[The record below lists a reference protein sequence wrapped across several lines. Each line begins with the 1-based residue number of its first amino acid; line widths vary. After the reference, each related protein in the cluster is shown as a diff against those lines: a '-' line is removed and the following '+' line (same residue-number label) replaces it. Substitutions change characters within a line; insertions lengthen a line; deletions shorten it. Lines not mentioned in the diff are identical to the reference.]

1 MHKRIIVKYW
11 YLIAIRYFC
20 GMERL
25 KCPLCERGGL
35 LQANGSRVIKKSL
48 ILCFNESY
56 IHWAI
61 AGHHFL
67 TRTAKN
73 IQEENELVF
82 SGREGQ
88 LVLN

>member
-1 MHKRIIVKYW
+1 
-11 YLIAIRYFC
+11 
-20 GMERL
+20 MERL

-35 LQANGSRVIKKSL
+35 LQANGSSVVKKSL
-48 ILCFNESY
+48 IQCSNENY

-67 TRTAKN
+67 TRTEVN
-73 IQEENELVF
+73 VREENDLIF
-82 SGREGQ
+82 SGKEGN